1 MNDFD
6 GAAVAFF
13 EGLRFDENN
22 ADLKNGLEKKV
33 EKHHGVHFLNK
44 KQEKLTV
51 NQSNK
56 NDILKLL
63 GSPSTKST
71 FDNDLWIYIE
81 RKTDNSS
88 LTKFGSERIIV
99 NNVLLLEINSM
110 GLLETKEFLDL
121 TNMQELKFAEQT
133 TENQY
138 KKNTFVYDFLSSM
151 RQKIND
157 PLGKRKR
164 N

>member
-1 MNDFD
+1 MRKLFI
-6 GAAVAFF
+6 FF
-13 EGLRFDENN
+13 TLSLFIS
-22 ADLKNGLEKKV
+22 ACTLKKV
-33 EKHHGVHFLNK
+33 ERHHGVHFLNK

-88 LTKFGSERIIV
+88 LTKFGNERIIV
-99 NNVLLLEINSM
+99 NNVLLLEVNNM
-110 GLLETKEFLDL
+110 GLLASKEFLDL
-121 TNMQELKFAEQT
+121 TKMQDLKFAKQT
-133 TENQY
+133 TKSQY
-138 KKNTFVYDFLSSM
+138 KKKTFLYDFLSSM

-164 N
+164 

>member
-1 MNDFD
+1 MKKLFI
-6 GAAVAFF
+6 FF
-13 EGLRFDENN
+13 ILSLFIS
-22 ADLKNGLEKKV
+22 ACTLKKIER
-33 EKHHGVHFLNK
+33 HHGVHFLNK
-44 KQEKLTV
+44 KQEKLTI

-88 LTKFGSERIIV
+88 LTKFGNERIIV
-99 NNVLLLEINSM
+99 NNVLLLEVNNM
-110 GLLETKEFLDL
+110 GLLASKEFLDL
-121 TNMQELKFAEQT
+121 TKMQDLEFAKQT
-133 TENQY
+133 TVSQY
-138 KKNTFVYDFLSSM
+138 KKKSFLYDFLSSM

-164 N
+164 

>member
-1 MNDFD
+1 MRKLFI
-6 GAAVAFF
+6 FF
-13 EGLRFDENN
+13 IIPLFFS
-22 ADLKNGLEKKV
+22 ACTLKKV
-33 EKHHGVHFLNK
+33 EKHHGVNFLDK

-88 LTKFGSERIIV
+88 ITKFGSEKIIV
-99 NNVLLLEINSM
+99 NNVLLLDINSR
-110 GLLETKEFLDL
+110 GLLEKKEFLDL
-121 TNMQELKFAEQT
+121 TNMQDLKFAEQI

-138 KKNTFVYDFLSSM
+138 MKNTFVYDFLSSM

-164 N
+164 D

>member
-1 MNDFD
+1 MKNLFI
-6 GAAVAFF
+6 FF
-13 EGLRFDENN
+13 ILSLFIS
-22 ADLKNGLEKKV
+22 ACTLKKV
-33 EKHHGVHFLNK
+33 EKHHGVQFLSK
-44 KQEKLTV
+44 KQEKLTI

-56 NDILKLL
+56 NDILNLL

-71 FDNDLWIYIE
+71 FDNDIWIYIE

-88 LTKFGSERIIV
+88 LINFGREKIIV
-99 NNVLLLEINSM
+99 NNVLLLEINRK
-110 GLLETKEFLDL
+110 GLLEKKKFLDL
-121 TNMQELKFAEQT
+121 NNMKNLQFTEVT

-138 KKNTFVYDFLSSM
+138 KKNTFVYDFLSTL

-164 N
+164 

>member
-1 MNDFD
+1 M
-6 GAAVAFF
+6 
-13 EGLRFDENN
+13 
-22 ADLKNGLEKKV
+22 
-33 EKHHGVHFLNK
+33 
-44 KQEKLTV
+44 

-63 GSPSTKST
+63 GSPSSKST

-81 RKTDNSS
+81 RKADHSS
-88 LTKFGSERIIV
+88 LIKVGKEKIFL
-99 NNVLLLEINSM
+99 NNVLILEINSM
-110 GLLETKEFLDL
+110 GILEKKEFLDQDDMK
-121 TNMQELKFAEQT
+121 NIKFTEQT

-138 KKNTFVYDFLSSM
+138 KKNSFLYDFLSSM

-164 N
+164 K

>member
-1 MNDFD
+1 MRKLFI
-6 GAAVAFF
+6 FF
-13 EGLRFDENN
+13 IIPLFFS
-22 ADLKNGLEKKV
+22 ACTLKKV
-33 EKHHGVHFLNK
+33 EKHHGVNFLDK

-88 LTKFGSERIIV
+88 ITKFGSEKIIV
-99 NNVLLLEINSM
+99 NNVLLLDINSM
-110 GLLETKEFLDL
+110 GLLEKKEFLDL
-121 TNMQELKFAEQT
+121 TNMKDLKFAEQT

-138 KKNTFVYDFLSSM
+138 KKNTFLYDFLSSM

-157 PLGKRKR
+157 PLNKRKR
-164 N
+164 

>member
-1 MNDFD
+1 MRKLFIFIIISLFIS
-6 GAAVAFF
+6 ACT
-13 EGLRFDENN
+13 L
-22 ADLKNGLEKKV
+22 KKV

-44 KQEKLTV
+44 KQEKLTI
-51 NQSNK
+51 NHSNK
-56 NDILKLL
+56 NDIIQLL

-88 LTKFGSERIIV
+88 LTKFGSERITV
-99 NNVLLLEINSM
+99 NNVLLLEINNM
-110 GLLETKEFLDL
+110 GLLEKKEFLDL
-121 TNMQELKFAEQT
+121 TNMQELKFTEQT

-138 KKNTFVYDFLSSM
+138 KKSTFVYDFLSSV

-164 N
+164 D

>member
-1 MNDFD
+1 MKFLSMRKLFI
-6 GAAVAFF
+6 FF
-13 EGLRFDENN
+13 IISLFIS
-22 ADLKNGLEKKV
+22 ACTLKNV
-33 EKHHGVHFLNK
+33 EKHHGVRFLNK

-88 LTKFGSERIIV
+88 LAKFGSEKIIV
-99 NNVLLLEINSM
+99 NNVLLLEINNM
-110 GLLETKEFLDL
+110 GLLEKKEFLDL
-121 TNMQELKFAEQT
+121 TNMQNLKFTEQT

-138 KKNTFVYDFLSSM
+138 TKNTFVYDFLTSL
-151 RQKIND
+151 RQKINSS
-157 PLGKRKR
+157 KR
-164 N
+164 

>member
-1 MNDFD
+1 MRKLFIFIILSLFIS
-6 GAAVAFF
+6 ACT
-13 EGLRFDENN
+13 L
-22 ADLKNGLEKKV
+22 KKV
-33 EKHHGVHFLNK
+33 ERHHGVHFLNK

-63 GSPSTKST
+63 GSPSTKSA
-71 FDNDLWIYIE
+71 FENDLWIYIE

-88 LTKFGSERIIV
+88 LAKFGNERIIV
-99 NNVLLLEINSM
+99 NNVLLLEVNNM
-110 GLLETKEFLDL
+110 GLLASKEFLDL
-121 TNMQELKFAEQT
+121 TKMKDLKFAKQT
-133 TENQY
+133 TESQY
-138 KKNTFVYDFLSSM
+138 KKNTFLYDFLSSM

-164 N
+164 D

>member
-1 MNDFD
+1 MKNLFIFLLI
-6 GAAVAFF
+6 ALFF
-13 EGLRFDENN
+13 SACSL
-22 ADLKNGLEKKV
+22 KKV
-33 EKHHGVHFLNK
+33 TKHHGVHFLNK

-63 GSPSTKST
+63 GSPSSKST

-88 LTKFGSERIIV
+88 LLKFGKEKILL
-99 NNVLLLEINSM
+99 NNVLILEINSM
-110 GLLETKEFLDL
+110 GILEKKEFLDQDDMK
-121 TNMQELKFAEQT
+121 NIKFTEQT

-138 KKNTFVYDFLSSM
+138 KKNSFLYDFLSSM

-164 N
+164 K

>member
-1 MNDFD
+1 MRKLFI
-6 GAAVAFF
+6 FF
-13 EGLRFDENN
+13 ILSLFIS
-22 ADLKNGLEKKV
+22 ACTLKKV
-33 EKHHGVHFLNK
+33 ERHHGVHFLNK
-44 KQEKLTV
+44 KQEKLMV

-99 NNVLLLEINSM
+99 NNVLLLEVNNR
-110 GLLETKEFLDL
+110 GLLTSKEFLDL
-121 TNMQELKFAEQT
+121 TKMQDLKFAKQT
-133 TENQY
+133 TESQY
-138 KKNTFVYDFLSSM
+138 NKRTFLYDFLSSM

-164 N
+164 

>member
-1 MNDFD
+1 MKNIYLFIILTFIFS
-6 GAAVAFF
+6 AC
-13 EGLRFDENN
+13 N
-22 ADLKNGLEKKV
+22 LKNIEN
-33 EKHHGVHFLNK
+33 HHGVHFLNK

-51 NQSNK
+51 GISNK

-63 GSPSTKST
+63 GYPSTKST

-88 LTKFGSERIIV
+88 IIKLGKEKLIV
-99 NNVLLLEINSM
+99 NNVLLLEINNR
-110 GLLETKEFLDL
+110 GLLKKKELIDI
-121 TNMQELKFAEQT
+121 NQMQKIEFSAKT
-133 TENQY
+133 TESNY
-138 KKNTFVYDFLSSM
+138 SKRTFLYDFLSSM

-164 N
+164 K

>member
-1 MNDFD
+1 MRKLFI
-6 GAAVAFF
+6 FF
-13 EGLRFDENN
+13 IISLFIS
-22 ADLKNGLEKKV
+22 ACTLKKA
-33 EKHHGVHFLNK
+33 EKHHGVRFLNK

-88 LTKFGSERIIV
+88 LTRFGSERIIV
-99 NNVLLLEINSM
+99 NNVLLLEINKM
-110 GLLETKEFLDL
+110 GLLEKKDFLDL
-121 TNMQELKFAEQT
+121 ANMQELKFAEQT

-157 PLGKRKR
+157 PMGKRKR
-164 N
+164 